1 MADSETL
8 IEIRDLL
15 REIRDLLRPVA
26 DAHQDEY
33 ERRQAVREEQRLD
46 AIRALLSSDMRKKAW
61 KLADGTRNQT
71 AIAKESGM
79 TQGNTSTFLKR
90 LRELGAVTGSPTP
103 KRTLDVSSPST
114 VRSTQAMAKRKAK

>member
-1 MADSETL
+1 MEDDTL

-33 ERRQAVREEQRLD
+33 DRRQTEREEQRLA
-46 AIRALLSSDMRKKAW
+46 AIRTLLSSDKRKKAW

-79 TQGNTSTFLKR
+79 TKGNASGFFKS
-90 LRELGAVTGSPTP
+90 LRELGAVTGSRTP
-103 KRTLDVSSPST
+103 SRTAEVEL
-114 VRSTQAMAKRKAK
+114 

>member
-1 MADSETL
+1 MADDDTL

-15 REIRDLLRPVA
+15 GDIRDLLRPVA

-33 ERRQAVREEQRLD
+33 DRRQAERGEQGLV
-46 AIRALLSSDMRKKAW
+46 AIRALLSSDKRKKAW

-79 TQGNTSTFLKR
+79 TKGNTSTFFKS
-90 LRELGAVTGSPTP
+90 LRELGAVSDSPTP
-103 KRTLDVSSPST
+103 SRTVE
-114 VRSTQAMAKRKAK
+114 VG